1 MFTVLFFKCYGK
13 KYFILDENDHDKVG
27 AECILKKKQKLEQV
41 YYYFNSV
48 DLNTEL
54 Q

>member
-27 AECILKKKQKLEQV
+27 AECILKKNK
-41 YYYFNSV
+41 N
-48 DLNTEL
+48 
-54 Q
+54 